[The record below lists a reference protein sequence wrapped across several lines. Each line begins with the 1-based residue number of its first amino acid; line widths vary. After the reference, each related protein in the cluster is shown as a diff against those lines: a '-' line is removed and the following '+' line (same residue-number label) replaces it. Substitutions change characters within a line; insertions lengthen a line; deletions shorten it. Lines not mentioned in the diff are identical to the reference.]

1 MQLQHQILQIQ
12 YLLAFNLLILLK
24 FKNTFK
30 ILILKKL
37 KGFDKIPP
45 KLGKHSTEI
54 LSTPSSIAMNNNL
67 KYGAFRDDAKIASVI
82 PLNKV

>member
-24 FKNTFK
+24 FKN

-45 KLGKHSTEI
+45 KLRKHSTEI
-54 LSTPSSIAMNNNL
+54 LTTPSSIAMNNNL
-67 KYGAFRDDAKIASVI
+67 KYGAFRDDAKIALVI
-82 PLNKV
+82 PLNKG